1 MEACRDSDVAVITL
15 LATAVLAAVIIGGFF
30 IGAARGVRPKR

>member
-1 MEACRDSDVAVITL
+1 MRPI

-30 IGAARGVRPKR
+30 IGAARGVRPDR